1 MMFGE
6 ERVFLLD
13 NSLHSSFFQ
22 VEVNGLRGESLVGD
36 GLKCFGHLNS
46 LVNLARGDKAH
57 RMTNVG
63 ISNFG
68 RTASQSLRKVR
79 AILEANAGDSR
90 SRDPSGELDLMARL
104 ARIK

>member
-22 VEVNGLRGESLVGD
+22 VEANGLKGESLVGD

-46 LVNLARGDKAH
+46 IVNLARGDKAH
-57 RMTNVG
+57 CMTDVS

-79 AILEANAGDSR
+79 VILGANVGDSG
-90 SRDPSGELDLMARL
+90 SRDPSGELDLIARL